1 MVQRVSL
8 RLPHVFFLS
17 PARLAAR
24 DAHVRE
30 TWVRAMEARIVR
42 DMLKECHRV
51 EGVNHYENC
60 RDLADRYTSM
70 LEDSKV
76 RSGSPAGCL
85 MR

>member
-1 MVQRVSL
+1 M
-8 RLPHVFFLS
+8 PELS
-17 PARLAAR
+17 DELKARLAAR

-76 RSGSPAGCL
+76 KGYRQVDV
-85 MR
+85 